1 MTDVQRFDDF
11 ERKCDRSHLG
21 MALSFLFVGIGIGTV
36 TALLVA
42 PKSGRQMRRML
53 KRKYE
58 DARERID
65 DITDDAGEFVDR
77 GSKWARGAADDA
89 KSWAKEARSRVV
101 LCGRRT
107 FWAGVFIFADSVPRK
122 LSIKLPLA

>member
-1 MTDVQRFDDF
+1 MTDVQRFDEY

-65 DITDDAGEFVDR
+65 DLTDDAGEFVDR

-89 KSWAKEARSRVV
+89 KSWAKDARSRVV
-101 LCGRRT
+101 PL
-107 FWAGVFIFADSVPRK
+107 RK
-122 LSIKLPLA
+122 HAAR